1 MYTITEAASI
11 LKGTL
16 VLNENDNQTFR
27 YLLTDSRQI
36 GVAGESLFFA
46 IKGDRHDGHLYINDL
61 IRKGVKNFV
70 VSDIPISQN
79 KEVNFI
85 VVENTLDALQQLASF
100 HRKKFNLKTIGITGS
115 NGKTIIK
122 EWLYQLLQPDFNI
135 IRSPK
140 SFNSQTGVPLSVWQ
154 INNEHNL
161 GIFEAGIST
170 SGEMQK
176 LEKIIEPEIGVF
188 SNVGEAHSENFTS
201 LDVKI
206 QEKLLLFQHSK
217 TLIYCKDYSGI
228 HNAVMQSEYFKN
240 GLKCFTWSRRIKSDL
255 QIGRIE
261 KQNNSSTIQGIF
273 QQQFIRIEIPF
284 TDDASI
290 ENAIHC
296 WAMLLFLEI
305 EQEIIAERMMLLSP
319 VAMRLEM
326 KQGINNCSIINDS
339 YNSDLGSLQVA
350 LDFLNRF
357 QQHNNTGVTNTVLRK
372 TVILSD
378 ILQSGRNEDQL
389 YGEVA
394 EMIHSKKIDRLI
406 GIGPAISRHADL
418 FKTDKAF
425 FASTEKFIEQYSSG
439 LFANEIILLK
449 GARVYGFEHI
459 SRLLQQKGHETI
471 LEINLTS
478 MIHNYN
484 FYKAKLKPETKIMC
498 MVKAFAYGSGS
509 YEVANTLQFYRV
521 DYLAVAYADEGIEL
535 RKNGITVPIMVM
547 NPQEQSFDKMIE
559 FHLEPEIYSFR
570 IMSKFSESVKRN
582 RTYNQNPFPIHLK
595 MDTGMHRLGFEA
607 DDLNELAVRL
617 KNSKHLKVESIFTHL
632 AGTDEAALDF
642 FTQEQFQRFRD
653 MSDTLKRHFQYN
665 VLEHVLNSSGISRFP
680 EMQLSMV
687 RLGIGL
693 HGIGTPSEQRQL
705 LNVASL
711 KSTISQIRNVRK
723 GESVG
728 YNRKAILDSDKVIA
742 TIGIGYAD
750 GINRKMGNG
759 KVSFLVNGRFAPTVG
774 NICMDMCM
782 LDITNCQA
790 REGDEVIIFGN
801 GLPVAELAAK
811 TETIPYEILSVISQR
826 VKRIYF
832 QE

>member
-11 LKGTL
+11 LNGKM
-16 VLNENDNQTFR
+16 VLNVNDCQTFR
-27 YLLTDSRQI
+27 YLLTDSRQS

-46 IKGDRHDGHLYINDL
+46 IKGDRHDGHLFINDL

-70 VSDIPISQN
+70 VSDTPVSQN
-79 KEVNFI
+79 KEANFI
-85 VVENTLDALQQLASF
+85 VVENTLDALQKLASF

-122 EWLYQLLQPDFNI
+122 EWLCQLLQSDFNI
-135 IRSPK
+135 VRSPK

-170 SGEMQK
+170 SGEMQR
-176 LEKIIEPEIGVF
+176 LEKIIQPEIGIF
-188 SNVGEAHSENFTS
+188 SNVGEAHSENFST

-206 QEKLLLFQHSK
+206 QEKLLLFKHCK

-228 HNAVMQSEYFKN
+228 HNAVMQSRYLEN
-240 GLKCFTWSRRIKSDL
+240 GLQCFTWSRRIKSDL

-261 KQNNSSTIQGIF
+261 EQNNSSTIQGIF
-273 QQQFIRIEIPF
+273 QQKFIRIEIPF

-305 EQEIIAERMMLLSP
+305 EQEIIAERMLLLSP

-339 YNSDLGSLQVA
+339 YNSDLGSLQIA

-357 QQHNNTGVTNTVLRK
+357 QQNNNTGLTNSGLRK

-394 EMIHSKKIDRLI
+394 EMIHSKKVDRLI
-406 GIGPAISRHADL
+406 GIGPAISRHAEI
-418 FKTDKAF
+418 FKTEKVF
-425 FASTEKFIEQYSSG
+425 FASTEKFIEQYSPG
-439 LFANEIILLK
+439 LFVNEIILLK
-449 GARVYGFEHI
+449 GARVYGFEQI
-459 SRLLQQKGHETI
+459 SRLLQQKGHETV

-509 YEVANTLQFYRV
+509 YEVANTLQFHRV
-521 DYLAVAYADEGIEL
+521 NYLAVAYADEGIEL

-559 FHLEPEIYSFR
+559 YHLEPEIYSFR
-570 IMSKFSESVKRN
+570 IMSKFSESVKRI
-582 RTYNQNPFPIHLK
+582 RVYNQNPFPIHLK

-607 DDLNELAVRL
+607 DDLNELVVRL

-632 AGTDEAALDF
+632 AGTDEAALDS
-642 FTQEQFQRFRD
+642 FTLEQFQRFKD
-653 MSDTLKRHFQYN
+653 MSDAIKKHLQHN

-711 KSTISQIRNVRK
+711 KSTISQIRNVKK

-728 YNRKAILDSDKVIA
+728 YNRKAILESDKVIA

-759 KVSFLVNGRFAPTVG
+759 KVSFLVNGKFAPTVG

-801 GLPVAELAAK
+801 GLSVAELAAK
-811 TETIPYEILSVISQR
+811 TDTIPYEILSVISQR

>member
-305 EQEIIAERMMLLSP
+305 EQEIIDERMMLLSP

-357 QQHNNTGVTNTVLRK
+357 QQHNNTGVNNSGLRK

-509 YEVANTLQFYRV
+509 YEVANTLQFHRV

>member
-16 VLNENDNQTFR
+16 VLNVNDNQTFR
-27 YLLTDSRQI
+27 YLLTDSRQS

-46 IKGDRHDGHLYINDL
+46 IKGDRHDGHLFINDL

-70 VSDIPISQN
+70 VSDTHTSQN
-79 KEVNFI
+79 KEANFI

-100 HRKKFNLKTIGITGS
+100 HRNKFNLKTIGITGS

-122 EWLYQLLQPDFNI
+122 EWLYQLLQPDFSI
-135 IRSPK
+135 VRSPK

-161 GIFEAGIST
+161 GIFEAGISIP
-170 SGEMQK
+170 GEMQK
-176 LEKIIEPEIGVF
+176 LEKIIQPEIGIF
-188 SNVGEAHSENFTS
+188 SNVGEAHSENFSS

-206 QEKLLLFQHSK
+206 QEKLLLFQHCK

-228 HNAVMQSEYFKN
+228 HNAVIQSGYLEN
-240 GLKCFTWSRRIKSDL
+240 GLKCFSWSRRIKSDL

-273 QQQFIRIEIPF
+273 QQKFIRIEMPF

-305 EQEIIAERMMLLSP
+305 EQETIAERMMLLSP

-357 QQHNNTGVTNTVLRK
+357 QQQNNTGAINSGLRK

-394 EMIHSKKIDRLI
+394 EMIHSKKVDRLI
-406 GIGPAISRHADL
+406 GIGPAISRHTDL
-418 FKTDKAF
+418 FKTEKVF
-425 FASTEKFIEQYSSG
+425 FSTTEKFIEQYSPGS
-439 LFANEIILLK
+439 FINEVILLK
-449 GARVYGFEHI
+449 GARVYGFEQI
-459 SRLLQQKGHETI
+459 SRLLQQKGHETV

-509 YEVANTLQFYRV
+509 YEVANTLQFHRV

-559 FHLEPEIYSFR
+559 YHLEPEIYSFR
-570 IMSKFSESVKRN
+570 IMSKFSESVKRI
-582 RTYNQNPFPIHLK
+582 RTYNQSPFPIHLK
-595 MDTGMHRLGFEA
+595 MDTGMHRLGFEE
-607 DDLNELAVRL
+607 DDLNELVVRL

-642 FTQEQFQRFRD
+642 FTQEQFQRFKD
-653 MSDTLKRHFQYN
+653 MSDAIKKHLQHN

-711 KSTISQIRNVRK
+711 KSTISQIRSVKK

-728 YNRKAILDSDKVIA
+728 YNRKAILDSDKIIA

-759 KVSFLVNGRFAPTVG
+759 KVSFLVNGKLAPTVG

>member
-1 MYTITEAASI
+1 MWY
-11 LKGTL
+11 
-16 VLNENDNQTFR
+16 V
-27 YLLTDSRQI
+27 
-36 GVAGESLFFA
+36 
-46 IKGDRHDGHLYINDL
+46 
-61 IRKGVKNFV
+61 
-70 VSDIPISQN
+70 
-79 KEVNFI
+79 
-85 VVENTLDALQQLASF
+85 
-100 HRKKFNLKTIGITGS
+100 
-115 NGKTIIK
+115 
-122 EWLYQLLQPDFNI
+122 WLC
-135 IRSPK
+135 
-140 SFNSQTGVPLSVWQ
+140 VW
-154 INNEHNL
+154 
-161 GIFEAGIST
+161 G
-170 SGEMQK
+170 
-176 LEKIIEPEIGVF
+176 
-188 SNVGEAHSENFTS
+188 
-201 LDVKI
+201 
-206 QEKLLLFQHSK
+206 
-217 TLIYCKDYSGI
+217 
-228 HNAVMQSEYFKN
+228 
-240 GLKCFTWSRRIKSDL
+240 
-255 QIGRIE
+255 
-261 KQNNSSTIQGIF
+261 
-273 QQQFIRIEIPF
+273 
-284 TDDASI
+284 
-290 ENAIHC
+290 
-296 WAMLLFLEI
+296 
-305 EQEIIAERMMLLSP
+305 
-319 VAMRLEM
+319 
-326 KQGINNCSIINDS
+326 
-339 YNSDLGSLQVA
+339 LGSLQVA

-357 QQHNNTGVTNTVLRK
+357 QQQNNTGAINSGLRK

-394 EMIHSKKIDRLI
+394 EMIHSKKVDRLI
-406 GIGPAISRHADL
+406 GIGPAISRHTDL
-418 FKTDKAF
+418 FKTEKVF
-425 FASTEKFIEQYSSG
+425 FSTTEKFIEQYSPGS
-439 LFANEIILLK
+439 FINEVILLK
-449 GARVYGFEHI
+449 GARVYGFEQI
-459 SRLLQQKGHETI
+459 SRLLQQKGHETV

-509 YEVANTLQFYRV
+509 YEVANTLQFHRV

-559 FHLEPEIYSFR
+559 YHLEPEIYSFR
-570 IMSKFSESVKRN
+570 IMSKFSESVKRI
-582 RTYNQNPFPIHLK
+582 RTYNQSPFPIHLK
-595 MDTGMHRLGFEA
+595 MDTGMHRLGFEE
-607 DDLNELAVRL
+607 DDLNELVVRL

-642 FTQEQFQRFRD
+642 FTQEQFQRFKD
-653 MSDTLKRHFQYN
+653 MSDAIKKHLQHN

-711 KSTISQIRNVRK
+711 KSTISQIRSVKK

-728 YNRKAILDSDKVIA
+728 YNRKAILDSDKIIA

-759 KVSFLVNGRFAPTVG
+759 KVSFLVNGKLAPTVG

>member
-46 IKGDRHDGHLYINDL
+46 IKGDRHDGHLFINDL

-70 VSDIPISQN
+70 VSDISISQN
-79 KEVNFI
+79 KEANFI

-406 GIGPAISRHADL
+406 GIGPAISLHADL

-509 YEVANTLQFYRV
+509 YEVANTLQFHRV

>member
-406 GIGPAISRHADL
+406 GIGPAISLHADL

-509 YEVANTLQFYRV
+509 YEVANTLQFHRV

>member
-46 IKGDRHDGHLYINDL
+46 IKGDRHDGHLFINDL

-79 KEVNFI
+79 KEANFI

-406 GIGPAISRHADL
+406 GIGPAISLHADL

-509 YEVANTLQFYRV
+509 YEVANTLQFHRV

>member
-406 GIGPAISRHADL
+406 GIGPAISLHADL

-509 YEVANTLQFYRV
+509 YEVANTLQFHRV

-653 MSDTLKRHFQYN
+653 MSDTLKRHFQHN

>member
-61 IRKGVKNFV
+61 ILKGVKNFV

-305 EQEIIAERMMLLSP
+305 EQEIITERMMLLSP

-406 GIGPAISRHADL
+406 GIGPAISLHADL

-509 YEVANTLQFYRV
+509 YEVANTLQFHRV